1 MLRKIFVA
9 TVLLSVLPA
18 WAETLKAT
26 LPNGLQVIV
35 REDNR
40 APVVMSQIW
49 YRVGSVDEKVGKSG
63 LSHALE
69 HMMFKGTPTVPSGEF
84 SRRISA
90 MGGVLNAYTSP
101 TETVYH
107 ENAAKEHL
115 PKLLEMEADR
125 MVNLNFSDRD
135 FINEMKVIREERRQ
149 VVDDN
154 PMGNMYEQML
164 YRAYD
169 KPSNRT
175 AVIGHMRDLHRLKAS
190 DLRDW
195 YKKWYAPNNATI
207 VIVGDVNARETI
219 DLVKQKFGHIR
230 AKKLPERNN
239 IREKEVKKAQSAHA
253 YGNTQQPMMLLGY
266 RVPVLHNQDET
277 LPYALDMLTTILGGH
292 SAARFETNLVRG
304 KQLALEVGVS
314 YDLINRQPQLWQIS
328 AMPREGV
335 STAALKAEIEA
346 QIADIAQNGVS
357 EAELQQARVIQESD
371 AVFSRDSMANQAA
384 LLGMLE
390 TNGFDFADEE
400 KLRQRVLNVSVAD
413 IQAAA
418 KLLTPERSVYIA
430 MYPNEMKTKKAKKS
444 RK

>member
-1 MLRKIFVA
+1 M
-9 TVLLSVLPA
+9 
-18 WAETLKAT
+18 
-26 LPNGLQVIV
+26 PNGLQVIV

-430 MYPNEMKTKKAKKS
+430 MYPNEMKPKKAKKS